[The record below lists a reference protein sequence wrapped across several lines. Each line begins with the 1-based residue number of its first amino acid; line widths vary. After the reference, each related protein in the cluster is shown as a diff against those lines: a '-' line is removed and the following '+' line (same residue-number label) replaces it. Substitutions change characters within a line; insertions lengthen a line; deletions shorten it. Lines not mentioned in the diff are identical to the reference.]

1 MISAASTRPQH
12 RPSQAPL
19 QVHRHCFHIFGQAT
33 AVRLL
38 DVRQSAEAPHS
49 LNVAVWPAVCSVW
62 CMLSVASTFQSTFT
76 AGIVV
81 MMVH

>member
-1 MISAASTRPQH
+1 M
-12 RPSQAPL
+12 
-19 QVHRHCFHIFGQAT
+19 
-33 AVRLL
+33 RLL
-38 DVRQSAEAPHS
+38 DVRQSAEAPLS